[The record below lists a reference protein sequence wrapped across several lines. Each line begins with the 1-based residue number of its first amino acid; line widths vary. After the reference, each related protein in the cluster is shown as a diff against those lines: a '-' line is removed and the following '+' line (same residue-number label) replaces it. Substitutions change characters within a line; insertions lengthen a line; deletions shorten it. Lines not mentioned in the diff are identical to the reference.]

1 MYANKFHIIGIT
13 ETWAGPHILD
23 AELMIEGFTAIRSD
37 RLDRKGGGTML
48 YVKDFL
54 MPEEQTKLTNTG
66 FQESAW
72 CTVRINNLQL
82 LVGVCYRS
90 PTSDDANNNQL
101 LGSLETASSI
111 VNSSN
116 NMRLMI
122 MGDFNYPDIDY
133 CNYAVSSHVS
143 SAASNFFQKTRSISS
158 SACSGTYTICG
169 KTQAFSIGLRVY

>member
-1 MYANKFHIIGIT
+1 MGGHAQCDTDSHHTHSSGHSCLYTNANGLLGKIDELRLYANKFHIIGIT

-48 YVKDFL
+48 HVKDFL

-90 PTSDDANNNQL
+90 LTSDDATINCL
-101 LGSLETASSI
+101 
-111 VNSSN
+111 
-116 NMRLMI
+116 
-122 MGDFNYPDIDY
+122 
-133 CNYAVSSHVS
+133 
-143 SAASNFFQKTRSISS
+143 
-158 SACSGTYTICG
+158 ACS
-169 KTQAFSIGLRVY
+169 KRLHR